1 MEQNTRGKFKAA
13 GLRRI
18 LFMTALVVCSLSI
31 SAGPQYRAVVRDT
44 ICHVSADEM
53 SEIAKLFFRQFQSC
67 PDSLFSWAYVGLD
80 DGEGKSEVKKKKSK
94 ESRNAIQL
102 RYKDRF
108 YDPRTCTGDVAI
120 DIYVLGLRWWK
131 DTHLGTRSSYTCAA
145 NDTYDHM
152 HHMTATYSGS
162 LLEGG
167 NCIIKLTPISA
178 NEVQVHYE
186 FDLTFGQVLAS
197 FISDKVWR
205 NAIEWRFNTILDNL
219 IEYAETGT
227 VLQKS
232 E

>member
-1 MEQNTRGKFKAA
+1 MF
-13 GLRRI
+13 
-18 LFMTALVVCSLSI
+18 FMAALVVCSLSI

-44 ICHVSADEM
+44 ICHVSVDEM

-67 PDSLFSWAYVGLD
+67 PDSLFSWAYVGLK
-80 DGEGKSEVKKKKSK
+80 DGEKEIKKKKSK

-108 YDPRTCTGDVAI
+108 YDPATQTGDVAI
-120 DIYVLGLRWWK
+120 DIYVLGVRWWK
-131 DTHLGTRSSYTCAA
+131 DKHLGTQSTHI
-145 NDTYDHM
+145 NTTDTYDHT

-162 LLEGG
+162 LLEGS
-167 NCIIKLTPISA
+167 NCIIKLTPISD

>member
-1 MEQNTRGKFKAA
+1 MEQYTRTEFTTASIRH
-13 GLRRI
+13 L
-18 LFMTALVVCSLSI
+18 LTVVALVVCSLSI

-44 ICHVSADEM
+44 VCHVSVEEM
-53 SEIAKLFFRQFQSC
+53 NEIAKLFFRQFQSC
-67 PDSLFSWAYVGLD
+67 PDSLFSWAYVGLS
-80 DGEGKSEVKKKKSK
+80 DGEKEVKKKKSK

-108 YDPRTCTGDVAI
+108 YDPSTCTGDVAI
-120 DIYVLGLRWWK
+120 DIYVLGVRWWK
-131 DTHLGTRSSYTCAA
+131 DKHLGTHSTHTSAM
-145 NDTYDHM
+145 DTYDHT

-162 LLEGG
+162 LLEGS

-186 FDLTFGQVLAS
+186 FDFTFGLVLAS

>member
-1 MEQNTRGKFKAA
+1 MEQYTRTEFTTASIRH
-13 GLRRI
+13 L
-18 LFMTALVVCSLSI
+18 LTVVALVVCSLSI

-44 ICHVSADEM
+44 VCHVSVEEM
-53 SEIAKLFFRQFQSC
+53 NEIAKLFFRQFQSC
-67 PDSLFSWAYVGLD
+67 PDSLFSWAYVGLS
-80 DGEGKSEVKKKKSK
+80 DGEKEVKKKKSK

-108 YDPRTCTGDVAI
+108 YDPSTCTGDVAI
-120 DIYVLGLRWWK
+120 DIYVLGVRWWK
-131 DTHLGTRSSYTCAA
+131 DKHLGTHSTHTSAM
-145 NDTYDHM
+145 DTYDHT

-162 LLEGG
+162 LLEGS

-186 FDLTFGQVLAS
+186 FDFTFGLVLAS

-219 IEYAETGT
+219 IEYAETGE
-227 VLQKS
+227 VKS
-232 E
+232 EK

>member
-13 GLRRI
+13 GLRRTF
-18 LFMTALVVCSLSI
+18 FMAALVVCSLSI

-44 ICHVSADEM
+44 ICHVSVDEM

-80 DGEGKSEVKKKKSK
+80 DGEGKTEVKKKKSK
-94 ESRNAIQL
+94 ESHNAIQL

-108 YDPRTCTGDVAI
+108 YNPSTQTGDVAI

-131 DTHLGTRSSYTCAA
+131 DTHLGTHSTLTSTVDSYDRT
-145 NDTYDHM
+145 

-167 NCIIKLTPISA
+167 NCILKLTPISA
-178 NEVQVHYE
+178 NEVHVHYE

-227 VLQKS
+227 VLQKN